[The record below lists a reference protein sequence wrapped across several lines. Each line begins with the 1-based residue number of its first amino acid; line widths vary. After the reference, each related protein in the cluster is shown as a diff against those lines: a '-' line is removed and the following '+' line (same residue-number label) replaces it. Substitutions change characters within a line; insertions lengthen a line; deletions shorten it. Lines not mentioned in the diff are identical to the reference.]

1 VFKVFLGIIKDYPAD
16 MLGDLAAQFDQFSA
30 KALGYITHILRPDGR
45 LPPIGDTEQ
54 LPTSDAY
61 RDMFGHTQDYQYFL
75 YALSQGKQGTAPPAL
90 NRVYPNSGY
99 AIFRDRWPDDGHYL
113 NAFHLVA
120 KVGCSSR
127 YHHQQDEGH
136 ISLFAD
142 GEDWLI
148 DSGLYNY
155 INNDPIRKYIRSRL
169 AHNVPVI
176 ENTKYSQDFEHR
188 TKNWDVVSFSE
199 DQDNPYVSMRI
210 DVLEGIS
217 HARKVCFYN
226 ADKVVQVIDT
236 IQASDVAERNYT
248 LLWHVPKD
256 KKIEISDESVDVV
269 AQDGK
274 KMMITFKE
282 SRPDNISITSGIR
295 NDRVFSCV
303 SYKANSYEDSQVIR
317 VLFRKRLGLHVCSEF
332 KLFF

>member
-1 VFKVFLGIIKDYPAD
+1 
-16 MLGDLAAQFDQFSA
+16 
-30 KALGYITHILRPDGR
+30 
-45 LPPIGDTEQ
+45 
-54 LPTSDAY
+54 
-61 RDMFGHTQDYQYFL
+61 
-75 YALSQGKQGTAPPAL
+75 
-90 NRVYPNSGY
+90 
-99 AIFRDRWPDDGHYL
+99 
-113 NAFHLVA
+113 
-120 KVGCSSR
+120 
-127 YHHQQDEGH
+127 
-136 ISLFAD
+136 
-142 GEDWLI
+142 
-148 DSGLYNY
+148 
-155 INNDPIRKYIRSRL
+155 
-169 AHNVPVI
+169 
-176 ENTKYSQDFEHR
+176 
-188 TKNWDVVSFSE
+188 VSFSE